1 MMQEFSAYPDWKAPA
16 EDSALVIWP
25 QPDQIVRDTL
35 DNHRRLSTWDS
46 PLADLRRS
54 QRQMLKLSEDR
65 PVIASGHQTELFH
78 PGVWAKLAMIDAAAR
93 RLDADSFFAAV
104 DGDAPKHLQ
113 LRWPENSL
121 PITDDPRPAA
131 AHWCGLLDAPSAPHV
146 DRLKSAL
153 QNSAQRWSFA
163 PMAMEFLDDLGQQS
177 LRTPALS
184 AALTAAMYRLDWSL
198 GLRHQSIVTSR
209 LWMNQ
214 PYLAFVHHLL
224 ANADSFAHVYNQT
237 LAEFRDAHGIDN
249 PGRPMPDLHVSP
261 DQCEAPFWLDDLA
274 AQTRIRACV
283 HRQADQW
290 RLVLD
295 GDAFPLSHQADSPA
309 AEALQG
315 FLHQHHVRL
324 SPRALTLTLF
334 LHLLVVDQFVHG
346 IGGGRYEQVNDRIIQ
361 RFFGID
367 APAFCVTTATLYFP
381 AAVGRQRIC
390 IPCLAHEG
398 HRLRH
403 AVMGPAKMQMVDQI
417 QGLPRRSPQRQ
428 EIFSQMH
435 TRRAEAVRIHP
446 SIRTWQQRMD
456 DAIRQSAHD
465 RAMFDREL
473 FYAIQP
479 KERLEGLIGKYAE
492 AFAET
497 RGQKLE
503 IRNPNDESSPNDE

>member
-1 MMQEFSAYPDWKAPA
+1 MIQDFSAYPDWKAPA
-16 EDSALVIWP
+16 EDSAPLIWP
-25 QPDQIVRDTL
+25 QPDQILHDTVE
-35 DNHRRLSTWDS
+35 NHRRLSAWDS
-46 PLADLRRS
+46 PLADLRRR

-104 DGDAPKHLQ
+104 DSDAPKHLQ
-113 LRWPENSL
+113 LRWPDHSL
-121 PITDDPRPAA
+121 PITDDPRLAA
-131 AHWCGLLDAPSAPHV
+131 AQWCGLLDAPSASHV

-153 QNSAQRWSFA
+153 QTSAERWSFA
-163 PMAMEFLDDLGQQS
+163 PMAMEFLDDLHQQS
-177 LRTPALS
+177 SRKPALS
-184 AALTAAMYRLDWSL
+184 AAITAAMYRLDWGL

-209 LWMNQ
+209 LWMNE
-214 PYLAFVHHLL
+214 PYLAFVQHLL
-224 ANADSFAHVYNQT
+224 ARADSFASVYNQA

-274 AQTRIRACV
+274 RQTRIRACV
-283 HRQADQW
+283 QRQADQW
-290 RLVLD
+290 RLTVD

-309 AEALQG
+309 AERLQE

-334 LHLLVVDQFVHG
+334 LRLLVVDQFVHG

-367 APAFCVTTATLYFP
+367 APAFSVTTATLYFP

-390 IPCLAHEG
+390 LPCLAHEG

-417 QGLPRRSPQRQ
+417 QGLPRRSNQRQ
-428 EIFSQMH
+428 QIFSQMH
-435 TRRAEAVRIHP
+435 SRRAEVVQVHP

-456 DAIRQSAHD
+456 DAVRQNAD
-465 RAMFDREL
+465 ERGMFDREL

-479 KERLEGLIGKYAE
+479 RQRLEGLIEKYAA
-492 AFAET
+492 AFAE
-497 RGQKLE
+497 
-503 IRNPNDESSPNDE
+503 IRVS